1 MTDISSLPR
10 WQRFDEVQRKKAQKH
25 LVYSAGTAGL
35 AAAGMG
41 AARWGAENA
50 GGVLRRRGRVPAPVL
65 GRVAR
70 AVRGPRFGRVMGGTT
85 AAAGLLG
92 AGSTLTWGASLGR
105 EIKRDEA
112 KLRAQNLSK
121 AVGLVDV
128 SKREWNVGRRSSK
141 GSIGVFTDDQYNKIS
156 DSAVALDRQ
165 RHGRRVKSNAMFYG
179 GLGAAAGGAI
189 GSKSRR
195 VGRGA
200 LIGAVGGAGFGA
212 GMGALSNA
220 MRPARIRTQMQ
231 RPKMRRQVETQAY
244 MNRVLAQQ
252 QQKVGKADDWR
263 AHVSPGALEGYR
275 YLKRGE
281 RDKKQLAVSPFT
293 GAVAGTAGTAG
304 MTALVRSGIKESN
317 ARAVA
322 EGGKPMG
329 YFRTLGHFARP
340 GNGVPFKYRAKSLGL
355 LAGLGAPTALGVGYT
370 GLQAARM
377 PGARRQWQEANR
389 WRDKANK
396 IKARGEQRM
405 AVGKAWDPLRW
416 GAVRQ
421 AGRALKDSKAHQRV
435 VTNLA
440 LDDASRAGWESRY
453 VAAQKRRY
461 GQMGSAKMS
470 EIRDGERGAMLQADI
485 AGRNADKA
493 RDARQQTELLYRLRR
508 DARRSAAVRTGAAGG
523 GLVLAGGGAEAYRR
537 NRVNKGYRS
546 WIERKRRKQK
556 KANAAWERNYVAET
570 GDAPVGK
577 AMPGLRVKPL
587 IMRGSPVRRGT
598 FVRKPAGQV
607 TYRRGSL

>member
-70 AVRGPRFGRVMGGTT
+70 AVRGPRFGRVMGGTA

-281 RDKKQLAVSPFT
+281 RDKKALA
-293 GAVAGTAGTAG
+293 AVPVGTAVGGLGLAAAQGVTG
-304 MTALVRSGIKESN
+304 YRHLRRYGSESELWDLEKPKN
-317 ARAVA
+317 VVPRRFPVARARLRA
-322 EGGKPMG
+322 AGGA
-329 YFRTLGHFARP
+329 ARWAAP
-340 GNGVPFKYRAKSLGL
+340 AAVVGA
-355 LAGLGAPTALGVGYT
+355 AGLALAPS
-370 GLQAARM
+370 
-377 PGARRQWQEANR
+377 ARRQWAEANR
-389 WRDKANK
+389 WRDKAGK
-396 IKARGEQRM
+396 IQARGEQRR
-405 AVGKAWDPLRW
+405 AD
-416 GAVRQ
+416 
-421 AGRALKDSKAHQRV
+421 AGQDF
-435 VTNLA
+435 
-440 LDDASRAGWESRY
+440 
-453 VAAQKRRY
+453 
-461 GQMGSAKMS
+461 
-470 EIRDGERGAMLQADI
+470 MLH
-485 AGRNADKA
+485 K
-493 RDARQQTELLYRLRR
+493 
-508 DARRSAAVRTGAAGG
+508 S
-523 GLVLAGGGAEAYRR
+523 
-537 NRVNKGYRS
+537 YRS
-546 WIERKRRKQK
+546 WVERKR
-556 KANAAWERNYVAET
+556 ADAVWERRYVRET

-577 AMPGLRVKPL
+577 ALPPVRFRRLAAPIR
-587 IMRGSPVRRGT
+587 RGSAVRRGT
-598 FVRKPAGQV
+598 FVRTPVGQT

>member
-70 AVRGPRFGRVMGGTT
+70 AVRGPRFGRVMGGTA

-189 GSKSRR
+189 GGKSRR

-200 LIGAVGGAGFGA
+200 LVGAVGGAGFGA
-212 GMGALSNA
+212 GLGALSNA
-220 MRPARIRTQMQ
+220 MRPVRIRTQMQ
-231 RPKMRRQVETQAY
+231 RPKMRRRVETQAY

-281 RDKKQLAVSPFT
+281 RDKKQLAAGPFVGVGT
-293 GAVAGTAGTAG
+293 GTAATAGLAAGTRAVWRNAARERAEPGTAP
-304 MTALVRSGIKESN
+304 MTVRRA
-317 ARAVA
+317 ARLITQR
-322 EGGKPMG
+322 G
-329 YFRTLGHFARP
+329 L
-340 GNGVPFKYRAKSLGL
+340 GVPMRARFKAAGGL
-355 LAGLGAPTALGVGYT
+355 AAFALPTTLAAGYT
-370 GLQAARM
+370 GLHAARM

-389 WRDKANK
+389 WRDKADK
-396 IKARGEQRM
+396 IKARGEQRRAAAGQDFM
-405 AVGKAWDPLRW
+405 LHKSYPP
-416 GAVRQ
+416 VRF
-421 AGRALKDSKAHQRV
+421 RR
-435 VTNLA
+435 LA
-440 LDDASRAGWESRY
+440 API
-453 VAAQKRRY
+453 RR
-461 GQMGSAKMS
+461 GSA
-470 EIRDGERGAMLQADI
+470 
-485 AGRNADKA
+485 
-493 RDARQQTELLYRLRR
+493 
-508 DARRSAAVRTGAAGG
+508 
-523 GLVLAGGGAEAYRR
+523 
-537 NRVNKGYRS
+537 
-546 WIERKRRKQK
+546 
-556 KANAAWERNYVAET
+556 
-570 GDAPVGK
+570 
-577 AMPGLRVKPL
+577 
-587 IMRGSPVRRGT
+587 VRRGT
-598 FVRKPAGQV
+598 FVRTPVGQT